1 MKVSAVNRRL
11 NSHVYFCVLFTL
23 LSFSLLPMIAS
34 LAGILSGRTAVREI
48 HQQPDKYY
56 GHQVAWVCIYA
67 SFVSATLWLC
77 MILTYVVFSFK
88 NTLMVS

>member
-34 LAGILSGRTAVREI
+34 LAGIISGRTAMREI
-48 HQQPDKYY
+48 AQQPEQFY
-56 GHQVAWVCIYA
+56 
-67 SFVSATLWLC
+67 
-77 MILTYVVFSFK
+77 
-88 NTLMVS
+88 

>member
-11 NSHVYFCVLFTL
+11 NSHVYLCVLFTL
-23 LSFSLLPMIAS
+23 LSFSFLPMIAS

-48 HQQPDKYY
+48 HQQPEQYY

-67 SFVSATLWLC
+67 SYVSATMWLC